1 MERESLLT
9 VLMILLGGAALQVI
23 GAWLSTRSSM
33 TPGFERERAAWLRLW
48 WPLTPALIVVAWLCG
63 WALSEPDPVPDR
75 VGPLVFIVCAPF
87 VLIVMRAILRAGW
100 SLLGGPEQFG
110 IATIGLIRPHIVFAP
125 ELARLL
131 DDRAIQAALA
141 HERAHV
147 RHRDPLRIWIAQF
160 VTDLQWPWISAQ
172 KRFERWLAALERARD
187 DEARAEGIEGA
198 DLAAALV
205 ASVRFHR
212 DETIT
217 AGTITAGA
225 TGACARLTGDR
236 SALEE
241 RVARLLQPLAGEP
254 KDRTPSPL
262 QIALLVSLALAGAVA
277 LGVVYGERF
286 VGTLLAL
293 S

>member
-9 VLMILLGGAALQVI
+9 VLMILLGGVALQVI
-23 GAWLSTRSSM
+23 GACLSTRSRAE
-33 TPGFERERAAWLRLW
+33 PGFELERAAWWRLW
-48 WPLTPALIVVAWLCG
+48 RPLTPALVVAAWLCG
-63 WALSEPDPVPDR
+63 WALSQPDPVPDR

-100 SLLGGPEQFG
+100 SLLGSPEEFA
-110 IATIGLIRPHIVFAP
+110 IATVGLIRPHIVFAP
-125 ELARLL
+125 ELAKLL

-147 RHRDPLRIWIAQF
+147 RHLDPLRIWIAQF
-160 VTDLQWPWISAQ
+160 VTDLQWPWTSAQ
-172 KRFERWLAALERARD
+172 RRFETWLAALEHARD

-212 DETIT
+212 NIT
-217 AGTITAGA
+217 TGT
-225 TGACARLTGDR
+225 CARLIGDR
-236 SALEE
+236 SALEK
-241 RVARLLQPLAGEP
+241 RVARLLQPLACEP
-254 KDRTPSPL
+254 RDRTPTPL
-262 QIALLVSLALAGAVA
+262 QVASLLTVALLIAIALGA
-277 LGVVYGERF
+277 VYGERL
-286 VGTLLAL
+286 VGPLLAF

>member
-9 VLMILLGGAALQVI
+9 VLTILLGGMALQVI
-23 GAWLSTRSSM
+23 GAWLSTHSRRK
-33 TPGFERERAAWLRLW
+33 PGFELERAAWLRLW
-48 WPLTPALIVVAWLCG
+48 RPLTPALIVAAWLVG
-63 WALSEPDPVPDR
+63 WALSQPDPVPHR

-87 VLIVMRAILRAGW
+87 ALIGMRAVLRAGW
-100 SLLGGPEQFG
+100 SLLGSPEQFG
-110 IATIGLIRPHIVFAP
+110 IATVGLIRPHIVFAP
-125 ELARLL
+125 ELVKLL

-147 RHRDPLRIWIAQF
+147 RHLDPLRIWIAQF
-160 VTDLQWPWISAQ
+160 VTDLQWPWASAQ
-172 KRFERWLAALERARD
+172 GRFETWLAALEHARD

-212 DETIT
+212 NI
-217 AGTITAGA
+217 AHGP
-225 TGACARLTGDR
+225 CARLIGDR
-236 SALEE
+236 SALAE
-241 RVARLLQPLAGEP
+241 RVERLLQPLESAP
-254 KDRTPSPL
+254 RDRTPTTR
-262 QIALLVSLALAGAVA
+262 QVALFLTLALVAALA
-277 LGVVYGERF
+277 LGTVYGERF

>member
-23 GAWLSTRSSM
+23 GAWLSTRSRM

-48 WPLTPALIVVAWLCG
+48 WPLTPALIVAAWLCG
-63 WALSEPDPVPDR
+63 WALSQPDPVPDR
-75 VGPLVFIVCAPF
+75 VGPLVFIVCAPV
-87 VLIVMRAILRAGW
+87 VLIVMRAVLRAGW

-131 DDRAIQAALA
+131 DDRAMQAALA

-160 VTDLQWPWISAQ
+160 VTDLQWPWTSAQ

-212 DETIT
+212 DKIIT

-225 TGACARLTGDR
+225 VGACARLTGDR

-254 KDRTPSPL
+254 KDRMPTTL
-262 QIALLVSLALAGAVA
+262 QVAFLLSLALVVAVA
-277 LGVVYGERF
+277 LGVVYGERL

>member
-9 VLMILLGGAALQVI
+9 VLTILLGGVALQLI
-23 GAWLSTRSSM
+23 GAWLSTRSRAK
-33 TPGFERERAAWLRLW
+33 PGFELERAAWLRLW
-48 WPLTPALIVVAWLCG
+48 WPLTPALIVAAWLCG
-63 WALSEPDPVPDR
+63 WALSQPDPVPAR
-75 VGPLVFIVCAPF
+75 VGPLLFIVCAPF
-87 VLIVMRAILRAGW
+87 VLIGIRAVLRAGW
-100 SLLGGPEQFG
+100 SLLSSPDEFG
-110 IATIGLIRPHIVFAP
+110 IATIGLIRPHIVFSP

-131 DDRAIQAALA
+131 DERAVQAALA

-147 RHRDPLRIWIAQF
+147 RHLDPLRIWIAQF
-160 VTDLQWPWISAQ
+160 VTDLQWPWASAQ
-172 KRFERWLAALERARD
+172 RRFETWLAALEHARD

-212 DETIT
+212 NVTV
-217 AGTITAGA
+217 GA
-225 TGACARLTGDR
+225 YARLIGDR

-241 RVARLLQPLAGEP
+241 RVARLLKPVVSAP
-254 KDRTPSPL
+254 PDRMPTTL
-262 QIALLVSLALAGAVA
+262 QVASFLSLALIVA
-277 LGVVYGERF
+277 LALGTIYGEQF

>member
-9 VLMILLGGAALQVI
+9 VLTILLGGVALQLI
-23 GAWLSTRSSM
+23 GAWLSTRSRAK
-33 TPGFERERAAWLRLW
+33 PGFELERAAWLRLW
-48 WPLTPALIVVAWLCG
+48 WPLTPALIVAAWLCG
-63 WALSEPDPVPDR
+63 WALSQPDPVPAR
-75 VGPLVFIVCAPF
+75 VGPLLFIVCAPF
-87 VLIVMRAILRAGW
+87 VLIGIRAVLRAGW
-100 SLLGGPEQFG
+100 SLLSSPDEFG
-110 IATIGLIRPHIVFAP
+110 IATIGLIRPHIVFSP

-131 DDRAIQAALA
+131 DERAVQAALA

-147 RHRDPLRIWIAQF
+147 RHLDPLRIWIAQF
-160 VTDLQWPWISAQ
+160 VTDLQWPWASAQ
-172 KRFERWLAALERARD
+172 RRFEAWLAALEHARD

-212 DETIT
+212 NMS
-217 AGTITAGA
+217 GGGA
-225 TGACARLTGDR
+225 QARLIGDR

-241 RVARLLQPLAGEP
+241 RVARLLKPIASAP
-254 KDRTPSPL
+254 PDKMPNAL
-262 QIALLVSLALAGAVA
+262 QVASFLALALIAALA
-277 LGVVYGERF
+277 LGTIYGERV

>member
-23 GAWLSTRSSM
+23 GAWLSTRSRM

-48 WPLTPALIVVAWLCG
+48 WPLTPALIVAAWLCG

-87 VLIVMRAILRAGW
+87 VLIVIRAILRAGW

-110 IATIGLIRPHIVFAP
+110 IATIGLIRPHVVFAP

-160 VTDLQWPWISAQ
+160 VTDLQWPWTSAQ

-212 DETIT
+212 NMTLT
-217 AGTITAGA
+217 AGV
-225 TGACARLTGDR
+225 CARLTGDR

-241 RVARLLQPLAGEP
+241 RVARLLQPLAGDP
-254 KDRTPSPL
+254 KDKTPTTL
-262 QIALLVSLALAGAVA
+262 QVASLLSLALVVAVA
-277 LGVVYGERF
+277 LGVVYGKRF

>member
-9 VLMILLGGAALQVI
+9 VLTILLGGLALQLI
-23 GAWLSTRSSM
+23 GAWLSTRSRRK
-33 TPGFERERAAWLRLW
+33 PGFERERAAWLRLW
-48 WPLTPALIVVAWLCG
+48 WPLTPALFVAAWLCG
-63 WALSEPDPVPDR
+63 WALSQPDPVPDR

-87 VLIVMRAILRAGW
+87 VLIGVRALLRAGW
-100 SLLGGPEQFG
+100 SLLGSPEEFG
-110 IATIGLIRPHIVFAP
+110 IATVGLIRPHIVFAP

-147 RHRDPLRIWIAQF
+147 RHLDPLRIWIAQF
-160 VTDLQWPWISAQ
+160 VTDLQWPWSSAQ
-172 KRFERWLAALERARD
+172 RRFETWLAALEHARD

-212 DETIT
+212 NFAPGI
-217 AGTITAGA
+217 
-225 TGACARLTGDR
+225 CARLIGDR
-236 SALEE
+236 SAFAE
-241 RVARLLQPLAGEP
+241 RVERLLQPLDNAP
-254 KDRTPSPL
+254 RDRTPTTL
-262 QIALLVSLALAGAVA
+262 QVALFLSLALLGALA
-277 LGVVYGERF
+277 LGSIYGERF
-286 VGTLLAL
+286 VGTLLAF

>member
-23 GAWLSTRSSM
+23 GAWLSTRTRL

-48 WPLTPALIVVAWLCG
+48 WPLTPALIVAAWLCG
-63 WALSEPDPVPDR
+63 WALSQPDPVPDR

-160 VTDLQWPWISAQ
+160 VTDLQWPWTSAQ

-212 DETIT
+212 DKTIT

-225 TGACARLTGDR
+225 AGACARLTGDR
-236 SALEE
+236 SALED

-254 KDRTPSPL
+254 KDRMPTTL
-262 QIALLVSLALAGAVA
+262 QVAFLLSLALLVAVA

>member
-23 GAWLSTRSSM
+23 GAWLSTRSRM
-33 TPGFERERAAWLRLW
+33 TPGIERERAAWLRLW
-48 WPLTPALIVVAWLCG
+48 WPLTPALIVAAWLCG

-75 VGPLVFIVCAPF
+75 VGPLVFIVCSPF
-87 VLIVMRAILRAGW
+87 VLIVVRAILRAGW

-110 IATIGLIRPHIVFAP
+110 VATIGLLRPHIVFAP

-131 DDRAIQAALA
+131 DERAIQAALA

-160 VTDLQWPWISAQ
+160 VTDLQWPWTSAQ

-212 DETIT
+212 N
-217 AGTITAGA
+217 AAA
-225 TGACARLTGDR
+225 GACAQLTGDR

-241 RVARLLQPLAGEP
+241 RVARLLEPLACEP
-254 KDRTPSPL
+254 KDRTPTTV
-262 QIALLVSLALAGAVA
+262 QVAFLLSLAFAVAVA
-277 LGVVYGERF
+277 LGVVYGERL

>member
-23 GAWLSTRSSM
+23 GAWLSTRSRL

-48 WPLTPALIVVAWLCG
+48 WPLTPALIVAAWLCG
-63 WALSEPDPVPDR
+63 WALSQPDPVPDR

-87 VLIVMRAILRAGW
+87 VWIGVRAILRAGW
-100 SLLGGPEQFG
+100 SLLSGAEQFG

-160 VTDLQWPWISAQ
+160 VTDLQWPWTSAQ

-212 DETIT
+212 NI
-217 AGTITAGA
+217 AGA
-225 TGACARLTGDR
+225 AGVCARLTGDR

-241 RVARLLQPLAGEP
+241 RVARLLQPVASEP
-254 KDRTPSPL
+254 KDRTPTTL
-262 QIALLVSLALAGAVA
+262 QVAFLLSLALVVAVA
-277 LGVVYGERF
+277 LGVVYGEQF

>member
-23 GAWLSTRSSM
+23 GAWLSTRSRM
-33 TPGFERERAAWLRLW
+33 TPGFERERAAWWRMW
-48 WPLTPALIVVAWLCG
+48 WPLTPALLVAAWLCG
-63 WALSEPDPVPDR
+63 WALSQPDPVPDR

-87 VLIVMRAILRAGW
+87 VLIVMRAIVRAGW
-100 SLLGGPEQFG
+100 SLLVGPEQFG
-110 IATIGLIRPHIVFAP
+110 VATVGLIRPQIVFAP

-147 RHRDPLRIWIAQF
+147 RHRDPMRIWIAQF
-160 VTDLQWPWISAQ
+160 VTDLQWPWTSAQ

-212 DETIT
+212 DKANT
-217 AGTITAGA
+217 AGHAGV
-225 TGACARLTGDR
+225 CARLDGDR
-236 SALEE
+236 SVLEE
-241 RVARLLQPLAGEP
+241 RVARLLQPLGGEP
-254 KDRTPSPL
+254 KDSAPTTL
-262 QIALLVSLALAGAVA
+262 QVAFLLSLALVTAVV

-293 S
+293 SY